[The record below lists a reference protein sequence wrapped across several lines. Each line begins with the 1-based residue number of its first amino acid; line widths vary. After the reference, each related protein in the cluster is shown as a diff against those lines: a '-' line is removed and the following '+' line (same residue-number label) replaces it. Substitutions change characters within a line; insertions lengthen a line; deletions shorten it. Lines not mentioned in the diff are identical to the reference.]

1 MKILIDM
8 NLSPDWVGVFKRYDI
23 EAVHWSTIGKPD
35 ARDTVIM
42 EWARNNNYIVFTH
55 DLDFGTL
62 LAATQA
68 NTPSVIQVRTQDVL
82 PVSIEN
88 LVISA
93 LKQFETQLNNGALV
107 TIDQATSRVRI
118 LPIRRESK

>member
-8 NLSPDWVGVFKRYDI
+8 NLSPDWVAVFQRYNI
-23 EAVHWSTIGKPD
+23 EAVHWSTIGKLD
-35 ARDTVIM
+35 ARDTIIM

-82 PVSIEN
+82 PVSMEN

-93 LKQFETQLNNGALV
+93 LNQFETQLINGALV

-118 LPIRRESK
+118 LPIKRESK